1 MERMIYEYGKQ
12 VKAFFHFMFK
22 HFFEVEFGIR
32 VAVEILIFV
41 VFMYIL
47 SKTCNKIISK
57 SKVHI
62 TFINRELV
70 VPLRVRLF
78 EKLAFSTSN
87 PNWQERAN
95 KIKDAFKEKKDECNK
110 ENDNRSHSGWWFI
123 IYLVLILWIIGFYY
137 YGEEKRNSYEVFFLG
152 EKAILAFEEWT
163 TNSLFN
169 TNEDAIECFFH
180 DKIEMD

>member
-1 MERMIYEYGKQ
+1 MISEYGEQ

-22 HFFEVEFGIR
+22 HLFEVEFGIR
-32 VAVEILIFV
+32 VAIEILIFV
-41 VFMYIL
+41 VLVYVL
-47 SKTCNKIISK
+47 SKICQKIISK
-57 SKVHI
+57 SI
-62 TFINRELV
+62 ARIAFINRELV

-110 ENDNRSHSGWWFI
+110 KNSNKSHIGCWII
-123 IYLVLILWIIGFYY
+123 IYLVLTAWIIGFYY
-137 YGEEKRNSYEVFFLG
+137 YGEEKRSSYEVFFLG

-169 TNEDAIECFFH
+169 TDEKAIECFFH